1 MVLSVRALYRSRFTV
16 SSELYFCYLL
26 IMIKK
31 LLGHCGI
38 SLSLFSSTE
47 TPDNVLMSNI
57 SGPLVQGQQFQM
69 RCDVFNVAP
78 VNKLSVHWYKGS
90 KLVNSVTFP
99 DTTVNPV
106 NKSSVLN
113 LSAHGDDHEQSIW
126 CEAALIFG
134 PGTDIPA
141 TRSQADKM
149 EVLCRFLILP
159 YLKNA
164 VLFIG
169 MCFTNSSPLLSSSSL
184 LECHRCG
191 ARAPRWKPTTSKLHR
206 FGKPCANV
214 QLDLP
219 RSDTT
224 DGQESDH
231 TSPCSDADFRAS
243 RRLYVHRRE
252 FSGHCNQIF
261 YCHRT

>member
-184 LECHRCG
+184 LECHR
-191 ARAPRWKPTTSKLHR
+191 
-206 FGKPCANV
+206 
-214 QLDLP
+214 
-219 RSDTT
+219 
-224 DGQESDH
+224 
-231 TSPCSDADFRAS
+231 
-243 RRLYVHRRE
+243 
-252 FSGHCNQIF
+252 
-261 YCHRT
+261 

>member
-1 MVLSVRALYRSRFTV
+1 
-16 SSELYFCYLL
+16 
-26 IMIKK
+26 MIKK

-47 TPDNVLMSNI
+47 TPDNVLMSNM

-69 RCDVFNVAP
+69 QCDVFNVAP
-78 VNKLSVHWYKGS
+78 VKRLSVHWYKGS
-90 KLVNSVTFP
+90 RLVSTETFS

-113 LSAHGDDHEQSIW
+113 MSAHRDDHEQSVW

-141 TRSQADKM
+141 SQSQAYKM
-149 EVLCRFLILP
+149 EVLCRFLILS
-159 YLKNA
+159 YLLNA

-169 MCFTNSSPLLSSSSL
+169 PCFNNSSSLLSSSSL
-184 LECHRCG
+184 LQCHRWG

-206 FGKPCANV
+206 FGKPCASV

-224 DGQESDH
+224 DDHESDH
-231 TSPCSDADFRAS
+231 TSTCSDADSPAS
-243 RRLYVHRRE
+243 WRLYVQHLQ
-252 FSGHCNQIF
+252 FSGHHKQIL
-261 YCHRT
+261 YCHRTWK